1 MARHWEEAAV
11 AGEMVRETVLG
22 LRQVGRIS
30 PWRALQSMG
39 RNLTFKNV

>member
-1 MARHWEEAAV
+1 MATHWEEATTA
-11 AGEMVRETVLG
+11 AEMVRETVLG

-39 RNLTFKNV
+39 RNLSFKNV